1 MDENTFSEDTQFSLS
16 YELLGLLRWLTIHD
30 QERLKKIL
38 TRALE
43 TGLHDELKKSVAS
56 TKGIGSDQDVQN
68 SIIDF
73 LGLLETMLF
82 EAMNEHTVKRAI
94 QKNLMPAIDQIDTTV
109 CDDATL
115 RFSVEKATAT
125 HNMHENPKELLLKE
139 LLKRW
144 KPSKKTILN

>member
-1 MDENTFSEDTQFSLS
+1 MDDNIFSHDTQFTLS
-16 YELLGLLRWLTIHD
+16 YEFLGLLRWLTLHD
-30 QERLKKIL
+30 QERLKKII

-43 TGLHDELKKSVAS
+43 TGLHDELKKSATITQEFS
-56 TKGIGSDQDVQN
+56 SDNEVQN

-73 LGLLETMLF
+73 LGLMETMLF

-109 CDDATL
+109 CDDATV

-125 HNMHENPKELLLKE
+125 HTMHENPKELLLKE

-144 KPSKKTILN
+144 KPNKKTILN